1 MMTRA
6 AWIGLVVGVAVLVGA
21 YVYVFRDDDELVAE
35 PAAEPAAPPAAAV
48 AEIPAAGA
56 EEPVIE
62 HPMPAP
68 SPGEQLPPLE
78 ESDDAAMQSLRELFG
93 TQPLESFLI
102 PREILRR
109 VVLAIDSLDR
119 EPLPL
124 WLRPVRRVPG
134 ALAVETSG
142 GGLALKPANAAR
154 YAPLVETFAAV
165 DANKLAA
172 VYRRYYPLLQD
183 AYDRL
188 GNPRT
193 PYFNDRLIEIIDHLL
208 DTPVVEEPVALVRPK
223 VLYQFADPALEQ
235 CSSGQKTLLRMGREN
250 AARVQ
255 AKLREIRTAIMAL
268 PATKGAGVTP

>member
-1 MMTRA
+1 MMNRA

-21 YVYVFRDDDELVAE
+21 YVYIFRDDDEIVLEE
-35 PAAEPAAPPAAAV
+35 PAGPPAAAV
-48 AEIPAAGA
+48 AEVPAAGA
-56 EEPVIE
+56 EEPAIE

-68 SPGEQLPPLE
+68 PTGEQLPPLE

-93 TQPLESFLI
+93 AQPLESVLI

-109 VVLAIDSLDR
+109 VVLAIDFLDR

-134 ALAVETSG
+134 AFAVETSG
-142 GGLALKPANAAR
+142 ESLALKPANAAR
-154 YAPLVETFAAV
+154 YAPLVETFVAV

-188 GNPRT
+188 GNPRA
-193 PYFNDRLIEIIDHLL
+193 PYFNDRLLEIIDHLL
-208 DTPVVEEPVALVRPK
+208 DTPVVDEPVALVRPK

-235 CSSGQKTLLRMGREN
+235 CSSGQKVLLRMGREN

-268 PATKGAGVTP
+268 PAAKGAGVTP